1 MRTFSESAST
11 PHREFLI
18 SLPPELFA
26 HVTVRAHNVPPR
38 TRSERSDEAFEMIAK
53 NDYKIDASVWDL
65 NAYGTVRRGE
75 PVKRVGGIPGEVRDD
90 MDRFIF
96 YAFKKGEYLEKSTT
110 WYHWWFWWW
119 WLMHLHADG
128 DNEENEFHVVL
139 QVSGEAVRGDRI
151 GEMRRYKTSPGQCT
165 IMRYESRARSH
176 FISAGLN
183 RAKLTMSG
191 GATLKFNEELTN
203 EDERAKVA
211 EAYAA
216 ATTLMYHL
224 KIVEKYQ
231 R

>member
-26 HVTVRAHNVPPR
+26 HVTVRAHNVPLC

>member
-1 MRTFSESAST
+1 
-11 PHREFLI
+11 
-18 SLPPELFA
+18 
-26 HVTVRAHNVPPR
+26 
-38 TRSERSDEAFEMIAK
+38 MIAK